1 MSRKII
7 LAIALLLLATSMVA
21 LYVKPGKCSNVFS
34 QAFDDK
40 PTGSAPQGW
49 VVDNP
54 NACSL
59 TVNDTVY
66 YGSGGKSARYADLA
80 SYPGGYSYVG
90 RAFDDQHGS
99 LMLSFAMM
107 AEDPD
112 CLMLYIDDGTVHGAN
127 IYFMPYGKLAYYD
140 DALWHDICPFSIG
153 TWYRIK
159 MVIDIPKNTYDI
171 YVDDSLKVQGAHFRG
186 FGLATNLNRIEFGC
200 NSYET
205 PVGYIDEISL
215 ESYEKIT
222 PVITLAGGLD
232 YLAGE
237 DVNIRLDA
245 LVKDA
250 NTLAIVSNA
259 NVTMEIYYPNGS
271 LWVSD
276 TMIEKMA
283 GTGIYEWESA
293 GTIHQMNLEKGV
305 YLVRAEA
312 SAGDS
317 AVSSNIVLFHID
329 PPAGPKATPTMPE
342 AYYTALV
349 ITLIAGMII
358 SAVLLRRGGKQ
369 LLKTSNSQID
379 VKQAR

>member
-21 LYVKPGKCSNVFS
+21 LYVKPAKCSSVFS
-34 QAFDDK
+34 QAFDGE

-54 NACSL
+54 NVCSL

-66 YGSGGKSARYADLA
+66 YGISGKSARYADLA

-90 RAFDDQHGS
+90 RTFDDQHGS
-99 LMLSFAMM
+99 LTLSFAMM
-107 AEDPD
+107 AENPD
-112 CLMLYIDDGTVHGAN
+112 YLSLYIDDGTVRGAN

-171 YVDDSLKVQGAHFRG
+171 YVDDSLRVQGAHFRE
-186 FGLATNLNRIEFGC
+186 FGLATDLNRIEFGR

-215 ESYEKIT
+215 DSYEKIT
-222 PVITLAGGLD
+222 PVATLTGGLD

-250 NTLAIVSNA
+250 NTLATVSNA

-271 LWVSD
+271 LWISD

-283 GTGIYEWESA
+283 GTGIYEWQSA
-293 GTIHQMNLEKGV
+293 GTINQMNLEKGV

-317 AVSSNIVLFHID
+317 AVASNIVLFHID
-329 PPAGPKATPTMPE
+329 PPAGPEATPTMPE

-349 ITLIAGMII
+349 ITLIAGLII
-358 SAVLLRRGGKQ
+358 GALLLKRNGKR

-379 VKQAR
+379 MKQS